1 MRQFKLVTP
10 FFVLYYLDVSG
21 IVCTFAN
28 TTISTMQII
37 REIGNKELK
46 NRKKTLFLSSKKV
59 PIRLYDNIF
68 QWVDSLTKND
78 CVVCFNSS
86 ELESEVLKA
95 LLVNDIPTILVVMN
109 GFADRYNVQIG
120 KALDEGRILIIVL
133 KRDEPIGQGQ
143 TPRLRNEFV
152 MKQVNHIV
160 CGYINKNGSIFPL
173 LAGMKDVHFLEEGHF
188 NGASEQSIPKHQR
201 WKVWEDKTLLR
212 MFYEDMG
219 IHAIKKRLNRTYQS
233 VRDRSHA
240 ITMPEEVLKGR
251 EFEDFVLE
259 LFDLSDKKVYSLIE
273 WRGDKSLGNISPVS
287 NTYPDFVIEYS
298 EGTFKKKFS
307 IECKWRYSASRKNL
321 MMQPEQFVR
330 YQEYA
335 HEKNIDVFIVLG
347 IGGEPSMP
355 EELYIVPIDDGLQ
368 AFSKPSILKGYK
380 RQTVNK
386 WFAID
391 EFIKK
396 NCYSAT

>member
-1 MRQFKLVTP
+1 
-10 FFVLYYLDVSG
+10 
-21 IVCTFAN
+21 
-28 TTISTMQII
+28 MQII

-46 NRKKTLFLSSKKV
+46 NREKTLFLTSKHV
-59 PIRLYDNIF
+59 PIGLYDNIF
-68 QWVDSLTKND
+68 YWVDSLTKND

-95 LLVNDIPTILVVMN
+95 LLVNGIPTILVVMN

-120 KALDEGRILIIVL
+120 KALEEDRILIIVL
-133 KRDEPIGQGQ
+133 KRDEPKGKGL
-143 TPRLRNEFV
+143 TPRIRNEFV
-152 MKQVNHIV
+152 IKQVDHIV

-173 LAGMKDVHFLEEGHF
+173 LAGIKDVRFLEEELFVGV
-188 NGASEQSIPKHQR
+188 SEQSVPTHQR

-219 IHAIKKRLNRTYQS
+219 IHAIKKRLNRTYLS
-233 VRDRSHA
+233 VRNRSRA

-273 WRGDKSLGNISPVS
+273 WRSDKSLGDISPVS

-298 EGTFKKKFS
+298 ESNFKKRFS
-307 IECKWRYSASRKNL
+307 IECKWRNSVSRKNL
-321 MMQPEQFVR
+321 VMAPEQLAR

-335 HEKNIDVFIVLG
+335 KEKNLDVFIVLG

-355 EELYIVPIDDGLQ
+355 EELYIVPIDDSLQ
-368 AFSKPSILKGYK
+368 VFAKPSMLKRYK
-380 RQTVNK
+380 RQMVSE
-386 WFAID
+386 WFAIG
-391 EFIKK
+391 EFVKG
-396 NCYSAT
+396 

>member
-1 MRQFKLVTP
+1 M
-10 FFVLYYLDVSG
+10 
-21 IVCTFAN
+21 
-28 TTISTMQII
+28 
-37 REIGNKELK
+37 
-46 NRKKTLFLSSKKV
+46 
-59 PIRLYDNIF
+59 
-68 QWVDSLTKND
+68 
-78 CVVCFNSS
+78 
-86 ELESEVLKA
+86 
-95 LLVNDIPTILVVMN
+95 
-109 GFADRYNVQIG
+109 
-120 KALDEGRILIIVL
+120 
-133 KRDEPIGQGQ
+133 
-143 TPRLRNEFV
+143 
-152 MKQVNHIV
+152 
-160 CGYINKNGSIFPL
+160 
-173 LAGMKDVHFLEEGHF
+173 
-188 NGASEQSIPKHQR
+188 
-201 WKVWEDKTLLR
+201 
-212 MFYEDMG
+212 
-219 IHAIKKRLNRTYQS
+219 
-233 VRDRSHA
+233 
-240 ITMPEEVLKGR
+240 
-251 EFEDFVLE
+251 
-259 LFDLSDKKVYSLIE
+259 FDLSDKKVYSLIE

-355 EELYIVPIDDGLQ
+355 EELYLVPIDDGLQ

-391 EFIKK
+391 EFIKE